1 MSKKVE
7 SGTEFVTKRTQTV
20 WNTEGGT
27 VSTSGNTGEEKIQ
40 ISGPGGGNVNI
51 NNKVNSEFAPN
62 NKQTLVHGNKFE
74 TTAGDN
80 FETTKSNKEVRVEQD
95 LTFITGSE
103 NFFQAPLA
111 EDWIT
116 KMQGIAAAKA
126 APEYNYGAVGNNTET
141 EYANGGTPNS
151 DGGSVEGG
159 SYTPSDAHADIPA
172 LMESQA
178 ADIAETEAKM
188 GTGGNI
194 KMMSAKHLSLMA
206 GTKAVTFDSG
216 VMVPNARKVVKQY
229 DVTGGKCT
237 PVYTAVSNYES
248 KDTSGAVPFGDVHI
262 SAAAKFR
269 VVTGSGGV
277 SIKSA
282 GEVNINTT
290 GRLMLG
296 GAEVAIGG
304 SNKANTGRI
313 TIISDTDVFQEAGVI
328 ATRVAPNINDVAS
341 AQHTFHTP
349 KGVFTGDL
357 HIKGNVIV
365 EGSTGITVPSGDVV
379 ASGVS
384 LVNHTHSGVCAG
396 SETSGPPNGSASGS
410 SSSGSGG
417 GGTGGAVN
425 KIIAGSNVTISP
437 STGIGDVTI
446 NATASSDFSGSY
458 NDLTNVPTTFNTV
471 SSFSGSYNDLTDTPT
486 PGLDSIAVL
495 AAVAAA
501 GYTTCDGTVT
511 NVTTG
516 PYLTGG
522 GTTTP
527 EIGIDSACAVKWDSA
542 AGGGIAT
549 VTAGTG
555 LSGGGT
561 GGGGGAT
568 VELGIDASLVT
579 YLDQSACPGLN
590 CVGTVVASDI
600 SSFTTCTGTLV
611 PADIAGLTSCIGTV
625 VASDISSFTSCTGTL
640 VPSDISGLTS
650 CIGTVTGTTAGA
662 LLSTDNNSICPEF
675 GIDSGALTYL
685 DQSACVGINCT
696 GDITEVT
703 TCGDYLT
710 GGGLTGAI
718 NIGLKAACAIK
729 WDNASAGGVTNVTGS
744 GGICSTGGLTPDISI
759 KSECNTKWDQSTCSG
774 INCIGTIEGITTS
787 TLLSGGGTS
796 GCFNIGIDSGA
807 LAYLDQSACTGISC
821 TGTLN
826 SSGLLSNNDFA
837 KFDSLGC
844 LIGRNCSEVYSDLG
858 LGTAAICD
866 AADLDQSACLGI
878 DCVGTVTCVTGGV
891 GIDHTAG
898 PNPELSVDNTV
909 VRTIGNQVVGGT
921 KHFTSATN
929 FLSISATGLITGDSI
944 EAGAFMEANASSPEL
959 YPQGTI
965 LALNEGGCVVESTEA
980 NSKMVFGVAA
990 GNAKA
995 PIVMGAEPVCMTGN
1009 IKVGDYITSSNKAG
1023 HGMKSTSPYPF
1034 GTVIAQAMEEGGG
1047 ESFEIKAM
1055 IRKM

>member
-7 SGTEFVTKRTQTV
+7 TGAELITKRTQTV
-20 WNTEGGT
+20 WNTEGGSI
-27 VSTSGNTGEEKIQ
+27 VSDGNTGEERIQ

-103 NFFQAPLA
+103 NFFQMPLA

-141 EYANGGTPNS
+141 EYPDSGTPNS

-159 SYTPSDAHADIPA
+159 NYKASDAHADIPA

-188 GTGGNI
+188 GTGGSI
-194 KMMSAKHLSLMA
+194 KMMSAKHISLMA

-229 DVTGGKCT
+229 DVTGGACT
-237 PVYTAVSNYES
+237 PVYTAVSTYES
-248 KDTSGAVPFGDVHI
+248 KDTSGSVPFGDVHI
-262 SAAAKFR
+262 SAAAKLR

-282 GEVNINTT
+282 GEVNINST

-304 SNKANTGRI
+304 STKGNAGRV

-384 LVNHTHSGVCAG
+384 LVNHTHGGICSGDSNTLA
-396 SETSGPPNGSASGS
+396 PNGGGSGS
-410 SSSGSGG
+410 SSSGGGGSGG
-417 GGTGGAVN
+417 GSSSGVSQIVAGANIAISPTDGTGA
-425 KIIAGSNVTISP
+425 
-437 STGIGDVTI
+437 VTI
-446 NATASSDFSGSY
+446 NATGGSTFSGSY

-471 SSFSGSYNDLTDTPT
+471 SSFSGSYNDLTDQPT
-486 PGLDSIAVL
+486 ILDSVATLAIV
-495 AAVAAA
+495 AAV
-501 GYTTCDGTVT
+501 GYTTCDGTVES
-511 NVTTG
+511 VTTG

-522 GTTTP
+522 GSTNP
-527 EIGIDSACAVKWDSA
+527 EIGIDSACASKWDNAA
-542 AGGGIAT
+542 AGGIGG
-549 VTAGTG
+549 VTAGAG
-555 LSGGGT
+555 LSGGGS
-561 GGGGGAT
+561 GGT
-568 VELGIDASLVT
+568 VTIGIDSGILT
-579 YLDQSACPGLN
+579 PLDQSTCPGIN
-590 CVGTVVASDI
+590 
-600 SSFTTCTGTLV
+600 
-611 PADIAGLTSCIGTV
+611 CIGTV

-640 VPSDISGLTS
+640 VPADITGLTSCTGTVVASDISSFTS
-650 CIGTVTGTTAGA
+650 CIGTLVPSDIAGLTNCLGTITTAGA
-662 LLSTDNNSICPEF
+662 LLSAGACTI
-675 GIDSGALTYL
+675 GVDSGALTYL
-685 DQSACVGINCT
+685 DQSACLGISCT

-718 NIGLKAACAIK
+718 NIGLDAGCAQK
-729 WDNASAGGVTNVTGS
+729 WDNASAGSVVSVTATGPLS
-744 GGICSTGGLTPDISI
+744 STGGTAPGISLDAACI
-759 KSECNTKWDQSTCSG
+759 SNWNTAYTDSQDTKTCPG
-774 INCIGTIEGITTS
+774 IDKIGTVEGVTTS

-807 LAYLDQSACTGISC
+807 LTYLDQSCCAGIDC

-844 LIGRNCSEVYSDLG
+844 LIGRNCAEVYSDLG

-866 AADLDQSACLGI
+866 AADLDQSACPGI
-878 DCVGTVTCVTGGV
+878 DCTGTVTCVTGGV

-944 EAGAFMEANASSPEL
+944 EAGAFMEANASSSEL
-959 YPQGTI
+959 YSQGTI

-995 PIVMGAEPVCMTGN
+995 PIVMGAEPVCMTGD

-1023 HGMKSTSPYPF
+1023 HGKRSTSPYPF
-1034 GTVIAQAMEEGGG
+1034 GTIIAQAMESGNG